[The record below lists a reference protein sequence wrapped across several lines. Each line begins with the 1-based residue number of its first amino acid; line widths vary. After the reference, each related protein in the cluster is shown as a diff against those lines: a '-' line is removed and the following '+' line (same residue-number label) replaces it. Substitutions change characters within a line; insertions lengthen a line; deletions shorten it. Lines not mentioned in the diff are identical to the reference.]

1 LSVSTPE
8 HDQAE
13 HTRWNSPILVTET
26 AFFMS
31 GLAFV
36 DPATVLPLFIT
47 RLGGS
52 PLLVGLVIVL
62 QRLGYILPQLP
73 MAAILGHRS
82 RRAPFL
88 RWGVLIGRMPMLAFV
103 VYLWTAGTEPKGFV
117 LAFMLFSYFA
127 TSAGNGVVA
136 VPWQDIIAKSIP
148 SVLRGRFFA
157 SMQFTTSLATI
168 GVGLAVKWIL
178 GASGPGFPLSYTV
191 LFTLL
196 AAFFTVSTILCW
208 MMREPIRPALD
219 SPDSMGAIVR
229 SAGPLFRGDRA
240 FRYLVLTGFLGSSLT
255 FTTPFYMVYAK
266 VRLGVPEAMAG
277 VYILAMTLSGAGFAW
292 LWGRLNDRYGPQS
305 VVKGSCTM
313 LAAAPVLA
321 LLVPAI
327 IRGDGEGLYYAMALV
342 FMAAGAAGSGMFMG
356 LMNYLFELTS
366 HQERHRYI
374 ALMSLLTAPGALTPA
389 LIGWMLEYLPF
400 PTVFGLM
407 ALLASAAVAAAWRMP
422 ALRPGAQL
430 RPSSEY

>member
-1 LSVSTPE
+1 MTDTRSEGDTT
-8 HDQAE
+8 E
-13 HTRWNSPILVTET
+13 HTRWNFPVLVGET
-26 AFFMS
+26 AVFVS
-31 GLAFV
+31 GLAWV

-52 PLLVGLVIVL
+52 PLLVGLVTVL
-62 QRLGYILPQLP
+62 QRLGYMLPQLP
-73 MAAILGHRS
+73 MAAILGHRP

-103 VYLWTAGTEPKGFV
+103 VYLWTAGTEPHGFV
-117 LAFMLFSYFA
+117 LAFMLFAYFS

-136 VPWQDIIAKSIP
+136 VPWQDMIAKSIP
-148 SVLRGRFFA
+148 SAMRGRFFA

-178 GASGPGFPLSYTV
+178 GSSGPGFPLSYAV
-191 LFTLL
+191 LFALL

-219 SPDSMGAIVR
+219 EPESMAAIVR
-229 SAGPLFRGDRA
+229 SAGPLFRGNRA

-266 VRLGVPEAMAG
+266 VKLSVPEAMAG
-277 VYILAMTLSGAGFAW
+277 VYILAMTISGACFAW
-292 LWGRLNDRYGPQS
+292 LWGRLNDRCGPQS
-305 VVKGSCTM
+305 VVKGSCIM
-313 LAAAPVLA
+313 LALAPALA
-321 LLVPAI
+321 LVVPAAI
-327 IRGDGEGLYYAMALV
+327 PVRGGVLYYAMALV

-389 LIGWMLEYLPF
+389 LIGWMLEQLPF
-400 PTVFGLM
+400 ATVFGLM
-407 ALLASAAVAAAWRMP
+407 GLLGVAASAAALRMP
-422 ALRPGAQL
+422 ALRPGIGES
-430 RPSSEY
+430 PEVV